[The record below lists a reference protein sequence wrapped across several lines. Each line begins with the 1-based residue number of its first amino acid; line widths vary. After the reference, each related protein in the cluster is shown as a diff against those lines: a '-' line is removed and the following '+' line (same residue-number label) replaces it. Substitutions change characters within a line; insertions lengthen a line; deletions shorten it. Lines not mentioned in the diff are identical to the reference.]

1 MSKRTSKTFLRVVE
15 DATGKVEREF
25 DVTDKTARQ
34 VDKLFSGLSRNL
46 NHDKYTLVIVG
57 HSQKV
62 DGPSP
67 SSLVVDDPLK
77 EVTEVDV
84 QHPGSY
90 VR

>member
-34 VDKLFSGLSRNL
+34 VDKLFDGLSRKL

-57 HSQKV
+57 HSQEI

-67 SSLVVDDPLK
+67 SSVIVDDPLK
-77 EVTEVDV
+77 EE
-84 QHPGSY
+84 
-90 VR
+90 